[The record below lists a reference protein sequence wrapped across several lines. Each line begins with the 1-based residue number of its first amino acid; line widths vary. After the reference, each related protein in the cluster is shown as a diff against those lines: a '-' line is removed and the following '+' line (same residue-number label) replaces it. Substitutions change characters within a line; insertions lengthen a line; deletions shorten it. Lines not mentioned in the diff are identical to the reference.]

1 MAKPAKAVIASETP
15 PPDTDA
21 YDDMYGSAWLSADD
35 IKKPFRSVIEGWER
49 STFKQDGKNK
59 DKAVL
64 KLKGVKKSC
73 VLNKTNVANLA
84 LQYGKDFSRWVGKP
98 VLVKTEMTQYGGKSM
113 PGLRLYPVDPN
124 DMNDD
129 IPY

>member
-1 MAKPAKAVIASETP
+1 MAKQAKAAIVSEA
-15 PPDTDA
+15 PDTDA

-35 IKKPFRSVIEGWER
+35 IKKPFRTTIEGWER

-84 LQYGKDFSRWVGKP
+84 LQYSKDFDRWVG
-98 VLVKTEMTQYGGKSM
+98 S
-113 PGLRLYPVDPN
+113 RCW
-124 DMNDD
+124 
-129 IPY
+129 